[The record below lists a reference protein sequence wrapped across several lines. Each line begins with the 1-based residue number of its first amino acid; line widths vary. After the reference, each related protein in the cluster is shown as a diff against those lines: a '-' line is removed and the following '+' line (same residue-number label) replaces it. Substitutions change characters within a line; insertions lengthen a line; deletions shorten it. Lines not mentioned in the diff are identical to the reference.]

1 MARHRAIGIIPA
13 RYASIRLP
21 GKPLAVIA
29 GKPLIWHVVERARS
43 ARSLD
48 RVLVA
53 TDDTRIRD
61 AVEEF
66 GGEAVMT
73 SPDHTSGTDRVAEVA
88 RDLEA
93 EIIVNIQGDELMLDG
108 ASLDK
113 LVQALE
119 DDDSIGMATLRLP
132 AGEPEMADPNV
143 VKVVCDSG
151 GRALYFSR
159 AAIPHRFR
167 GAETP
172 RWSHVGVYAFRRR
185 SLLEFTALAPS
196 ALEQEE
202 GLEQL
207 RALENGWTVQ
217 VLDAQGEFL
226 EVNTPGDLERARQ
239 VLENARG

>member
-1 MARHRAIGIIPA
+1 MYRAIGIIPA

-29 GKPLIWHVVERARS
+29 GKPLVCHVVERARS
-43 ARSLD
+43 AHSLD

-61 AVEEF
+61 VVEEF
-66 GGEAVMT
+66 GGEVVMT

-93 EIIVNIQGDELMLDG
+93 AIVVNIQGDELMLDS
-108 ASLDK
+108 ASLDR
-113 LVQALE
+113 LVEALE
-119 DDDSIGMATLRLP
+119 DDESIGMATLRLP
-132 AGEPEMADPNV
+132 AGEEEMADPNV
-143 VKVVCDSG
+143 VKVVCDAG

-167 GAETP
+167 GVEAP
-172 RWSHVGVYAFRRR
+172 RWWHAGVYAFRRHR
-185 SLLEFTALAPS
+185 LLEFSELPPS
-196 ALEQEE
+196 ALEMEE

-217 VLDAQGEFL
+217 VLDAQGDFL
-226 EVNTPGDLERARQ
+226 EVNTPDDLERARQ
-239 VLENARG
+239 VLESARG

>member
-13 RYASIRLP
+13 RYGSIRLP

-29 GKPLIWHVVERARS
+29 GKPLVWHVVERARS

-48 RVLVA
+48 RVVVA
-53 TDDTRIRD
+53 TDDERIRD

-66 GGEAVMT
+66 GGEVVMT

-88 RDLEA
+88 RNLDA
-93 EIIVNIQGDELMLDG
+93 EIIVNIQGDELMLDS
-108 ASLDK
+108 ASLDR

-119 DDDSIGMATLRLP
+119 DDESIGMVTLRLP
-132 AGEPEMADPNV
+132 AGEKEMANPNV
-143 VKVVCDSG
+143 VKVVCDAG

-167 GAETP
+167 SAQAP
-172 RWSHVGVYAFRRR
+172 RWRHVGVYAFRRH
-185 SLLEFTALAPS
+185 SLLEFTALPPS
-196 ALEQEE
+196 TLELEE

-207 RALENGWTVQ
+207 RALENGWKVQ

-226 EVNTPGDLERARQ
+226 EVNTPDDLECARQ
-239 VLENARG
+239 VMECDRG